1 MKNNKTKF
9 AFSISLLFIIFLS
22 ACTETMPVECADLP
36 TDTISNNT
44 ININVAAGIPIPI
57 FNKSKKSSNVD
68 DYKKSVS
75 SDTTI
80 FIIDRPQYV
89 VSYSKEL
96 NSANWVA
103 WHLERSDYGAAPRF
117 SGNFI
122 TDTTLPATFPIIK
135 HSDYT
140 NSGYDRGHLVR
151 SEDRTN
157 NVDDNKATFYLTN
170 IIPQTP
176 DLNRKVWLQLENH
189 IKYLVEKEHKQL
201 FVVAG
206 GVYYSGKKIKDK
218 IAIPDSCWKV
228 VLILDS
234 NQTIND
240 ITNKNQ
246 TIAVMMPN
254 EDNLIGKKWTDY
266 LTTVSAVENSTQYD
280 FFINISASIQK
291 EIEAKKYVI
300 IIDDKKKS
308 TKKIKK

>member
-1 MKNNKTKF
+1 MKNNRTKY
-9 AFSISLLFIIFLS
+9 AFSIPLLFIIFLF
-22 ACTETMPVECADLP
+22 ACTESLPMECADIQI
-36 TDTISNNT
+36 DTITNEV
-44 ININVAAGIPIPI
+44 ININIAAGIPITK
-57 FNKSKKSSNVD
+57 FNISKKNMDVS
-68 DYKKSVS
+68 DYKKLVS

-89 VSYSKEL
+89 ISYSREL
-96 NSANWVA
+96 NSANWAA
-103 WHLERSDYGAAPRF
+103 WHLEKSDYGTAPRY

-122 TDTTLPATFPIIK
+122 TDAILPINFPKIK

-157 NVDDNKATFYLTN
+157 NAEDNKATFYLTN

-176 DLNRKVWLQLENH
+176 DLNRKIWLQLENH

-206 GVYYSGKKIKDK
+206 GVYYSDRKINDK

-234 NQTIND
+234 NQTINE

-254 EDNLIGKKWTDY
+254 EDNPIGKKWTDY
-266 LTTVSAVENSTQYD
+266 LTTVAAIENSTNYD
-280 FFINISASIQK
+280 FFNNISVSIQK
-291 EIEAKKYVI
+291 EIEAKIYELI
-300 IIDDKKKS
+300 IENNKKS
-308 TKKIKK
+308 TQKAKK